1 MSKNPNFR
9 KYYANFMF
17 LASLVPSPASSSAS
31 DEPQM
36 THKKV
41 GLRPTKWYSQH
52 ERENPRTLHRRT
64 PPSLTRAHTPQR
76 HRGRGEAAHP
86 HRSKKEP

>member
-17 LASLVPSPASSSAS
+17 MASLIPSPVSSSAPS
-31 DEPQM
+31 SASGEPQM
-36 THKKV
+36 TYRKV
-41 GLRPTKWYSQH
+41 GLKPAKWYSQH

-64 PPSLTRAHTPQR
+64 PAWLTRAHMPQP
-76 HRGRGEAAHP
+76 HIAGE
-86 HRSKKEP
+86 